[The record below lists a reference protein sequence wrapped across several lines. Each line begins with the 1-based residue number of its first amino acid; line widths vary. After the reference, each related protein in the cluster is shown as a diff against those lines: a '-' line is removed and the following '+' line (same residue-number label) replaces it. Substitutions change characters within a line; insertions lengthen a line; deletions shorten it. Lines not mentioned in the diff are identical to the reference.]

1 LFLGVGPLVAVAAG
15 LSAAYA
21 ASVEPPGSAAGDA
34 ARALGEAAV
43 RLQDYDR
50 EHRIVGRAKDAAVV
64 AMRAAAGYVH
74 EHNLVER
81 SAEAAGKVA
90 YWVAEQ
96 VSEQI
101 LANRAQ
107 RKQIKG

>member
-1 LFLGVGPLVAVAAG
+1 VAVAAG

-43 RLQDYDR
+43 RLQEYDK
-50 EHRIVGRAKDAAVV
+50 EHRIVDRTRDAAIV
-64 AMRAAAGYVH
+64 AMKAAAGYVH
-74 EHNLVER
+74 EHKLVER
-81 SAEAAGKVA
+81 SAVAAGKVA

-101 LANRAQ
+101 LANRAH
-107 RKQIKG
+107 RQIKG